1 MESLFLFLLFLHI
14 LIEIKKQ
21 EEKIMKITRTICGEE
36 LVITLTNKELNEA
49 YQVQKR
55 ILDINEVR
63 DALCELEFGGILR

>member
-49 YQVQKR
+49 YQVQK
-55 ILDINEVR
+55 
-63 DALCELEFGGILR
+63 EFWTSMRSVMRYVN